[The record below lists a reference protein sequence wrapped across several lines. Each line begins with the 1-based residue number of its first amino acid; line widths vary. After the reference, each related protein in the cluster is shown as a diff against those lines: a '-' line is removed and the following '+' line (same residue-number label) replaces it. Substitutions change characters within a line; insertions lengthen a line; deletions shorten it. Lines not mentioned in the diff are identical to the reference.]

1 VAVNGGIGAGGK
13 DNGAGLLLSAAT
25 RSPQAGCGT
34 CGATKSSGITGSNG
48 RGGCAEGDGV
58 PLTAASRVNWCE
70 VAAMEEGGRHSTGTR
85 AAVGG
90 HPGADGGHTDGD
102 GGDHMGV
109 EGGNQTG
116 GDGGDHTGFEGGHA
130 TGARAAICAEKSST
144 WRCRRRSR
152 IPANCWPKLRT
163 AAVNCAVVMTKL
175 GGVAPWGNDEDGAVE
190 DEESASAM
198 VDDGGGGGGWGAEV
212 AGGPDISDT
221 RCYERGGIERIV
233 EEEEVAADA
242 LQYPRCYNTTGTV
255 HEAAAARA
263 RERRLGLG
271 ALGTPAAGLR
281 PRPAREKGFPSNL
294 LLD

>member
-1 VAVNGGIGAGGK
+1 MPSTPPKKARAQCCCGGAGLVAVNGGIGAGGK
-13 DNGAGLLLSAAT
+13 DNGAGLLLFAAA
-25 RSPQAGCGT
+25 RIPQAGCGT

-70 VAAMEEGGRHSTGTR
+70 VAAMEEGGRHSTGAR

-102 GGDHMGV
+102 GGDHTGV

-116 GDGGDHTGFEGGHA
+116 GDGSDHTGFEDGHA

-163 AAVNCAVVMTKL
+163 AAVNCAGVMTKL

-233 EEEEVAADA
+233 EEEGAAAAA
-242 LQYPRCYNTTGTV
+242 LQYPRVLFT
-255 HEAAAARA
+255 R
-263 RERRLGLG
+263 RRLRGRVSDG
-271 ALGTPAAGLR
+271 
-281 PRPAREKGFPSNL
+281 
-294 LLD
+294 

>member
-1 VAVNGGIGAGGK
+1 MAVNGGIGAGGK
-13 DNGAGLLLSAAT
+13 DNGAGLLLSAAA

-48 RGGCAEGDGV
+48 RGGCAECDGV

-70 VAAMEEGGRHSTGTR
+70 VAAMEEGGRHSTGAR

-90 HPGADGGHTDGD
+90 HPGVDGGHTDGD
-102 GGDHMGV
+102 GGDHTGV

-163 AAVNCAVVMTKL
+163 AAVNCAGVMTKL

-198 VDDGGGGGGWGAEV
+198 VDDGGGSGGGGWGAEV

-233 EEEEVAADA
+233 EEEGGGCCRATGPAM
-242 LQYPRCYNTTGTV
+242 LQYRGYC
-255 HEAAAARA
+255 
-263 RERRLGLG
+263 
-271 ALGTPAAGLR
+271 
-281 PRPAREKGFPSNL
+281 S
-294 LLD
+294 

>member
-1 VAVNGGIGAGGK
+1 VAVNDGIGAGGK
-13 DNGAGLLLSAAT
+13 DNGAGLLLSAAA

-34 CGATKSSGITGSNG
+34 CDTTKSSGITGSNG
-48 RGGCAEGDGV
+48 KGGCAEGDGV
-58 PLTAASRVNWCE
+58 PLTAANCVNWCE
-70 VAAMEEGGRHSTGTR
+70 LAAMEEGCRHSTGAR

-163 AAVNCAVVMTKL
+163 AAVNCASVMTKL
-175 GGVAPWGNDEDGAVE
+175 GGVAPWGNNEDGAVE
-190 DEESASAM
+190 DEESARAM
-198 VDDGGGGGGWGAEV
+198 VDDGGGRGGGGWG
-212 AGGPDISDT
+212 GGG
-221 RCYERGGIERIV
+221 RGG
-233 EEEEVAADA
+233 A
-242 LQYPRCYNTTGTV
+242 
-255 HEAAAARA
+255 
-263 RERRLGLG
+263 
-271 ALGTPAAGLR
+271 
-281 PRPAREKGFPSNL
+281 
-294 LLD
+294 